1 MMLWRQEEPHIAG
14 TPSLQGVYEEG
25 GVPLDGL
32 EPPTQ
37 RLGRARSIHLSY
49 RGVPHHFM
57 CGSAMLASKLGER
70 YNSGANSG
78 RGSAW

>member
-1 MMLWRQEEPHIAG
+1 M
-14 TPSLQGVYEEG
+14 
-25 GVPLDGL
+25 PLDGL

-49 RGVPHHFM
+49 RGVLPHSM
-57 CGSAMLASKLGER
+57 LVPALLASDVGER
-70 YNSGANSG
+70 YNSKAKSG